1 MKKMSIENESPFYGT
16 HHVLYCRYRRKPIRK
31 EHTPMNASLNYS
43 KKDKQRKSMGKEYSV
58 MESDSKRIKI
68 VAAIF
73 LGICVAYLALCG
85 ALYVSALLGA

>member
-1 MKKMSIENESPFYGT
+1 MDRCCDILKTQK
-16 HHVLYCRYRRKPIRK
+16 RKPIRK
-31 EHTPMNASLNYS
+31 ENKHMNASLNYS

-68 VAAIF
+68 VAAVF